1 MKTIKLE
8 TIERTY
14 KNNGQHAEQ
23 VARYTLTG
31 KIEKADNL
39 PFWAGADV
47 GTIQIKSSR
56 ATVCKGLNVV
66 EHINADAAMEY
77 GYVSADFS
85 TLYIM
90 SVDEYLEFVTYFG
103 TVTNE
108 SPKNGRAV
116 KIRLKTENRMMKEWL
131 RRKA

>member
-39 PFWAGADV
+39 PFWAGGDV
-47 GTIQIKSSR
+47 GTLQIKSSR
-56 ATVCKGLNVV
+56 ATVCKGLNVNA
-66 EHINADAAMEY
+66 HIDADAATMY
-77 GYVSADFS
+77 GYVTADFS

-90 SVDEYLEFVTYFG
+90 NIDEYLEFVTYFG

-108 SPKNGRAV
+108 SPKNGGSV
-116 KIRLKTENRMMKEWL
+116 KVRLKTEGNMMREWL